1 MYIDCSNGISG
12 DMALKAL
19 LEAGADSGFV
29 EAEREKMHAAIHK
42 AEQEDC
48 GEAADHYHGHDHD
61 HHSHEHGHEHDHN
74 DQDHHDHH
82 HDHGQRG
89 YRQIM
94 ELIGAAGLEEQTEK
108 YLTDI
113 YTVIAKAEA
122 EVHGADLDTVHFH
135 EVGRGEAILNLTGTA
150 AAAASLK
157 PGRIICSPVHDGHGT
172 IKCSHGVIPVPVPAV
187 AAMKKYCDY
196 TFVQDDVDTEMVT
209 PSGLGVLIGLGAAPG
224 EKPEGEPSA
233 SGEGKGSRDIGR
245 DHGLVISIYE

>member
-19 LEAGADSGFV
+19 LEAGADSSFV

-135 EVGRGEAILNLTGTA
+135 EVGRG
-150 AAAASLK
+150 
-157 PGRIICSPVHDGHGT
+157 
-172 IKCSHGVIPVPVPAV
+172 
-187 AAMKKYCDY
+187 
-196 TFVQDDVDTEMVT
+196 
-209 PSGLGVLIGLGAAPG
+209 
-224 EKPEGEPSA
+224 
-233 SGEGKGSRDIGR
+233 
-245 DHGLVISIYE
+245 

>member
-19 LEAGADSGFV
+19 LEAGADSSFV
-29 EAEREKMHAAIHK
+29 EAEREKMHAAIHRS
-42 AEQEDC
+42 EHEDF
-48 GEAADHYHGHDHD
+48 GGAA
-61 HHSHEHGHEHDHN
+61 
-74 DQDHHDHH
+74 DHH